1 MGLGVG
7 ERERRRRQHRRAFLL
22 AAVAAVG
29 SVVVLALAFRW
40 AAATPPVWYGSP
52 ATFFA
57 CVAGLV
63 AVPTFVATHPRR
75 PGSVRLFQRVLV
87 ATLGGAV
94 GAALVLV
101 TTAATT
107 TTYDP
112 AGVPL
117 WLPVVV
123 GCAFA
128 VVALFLT

>member
-1 MGLGVG
+1 MGSGG
-7 ERERRRRQHRRAFLL
+7 GRRQNKRRQHRRAFTL

-40 AAATPPVWYGSP
+40 SATTPPVWYGSP

-87 ATLGGAV
+87 ATLGGVV
-94 GAALVLV
+94 GAGLVLV
-101 TTAATT
+101 TTAATMG
-107 TTYDP
+107 TYDP
-112 AGVPL
+112 TGVPL

-128 VVALFLT
+128 VVALLLS